1 MFEYFRP
8 RGGAAL
14 AAAFVLFW
22 ATPVLS
28 AEAVNM
34 AARPSVAA
42 SRISAAEAPT
52 IDGDLSDTAWAKAV
66 VLTEFRQR
74 QPNAGEV
81 PTQRTVLRIMFDEN
95 NLYFGVYSY
104 DTNPEQ
110 IIVRS
115 MARDSE
121 VFTGDNIG
129 FTLDPGL
136 TRRNAYNFQ
145 IGSSG
150 GRLDALR
157 LNNNE
162 ELAQWDTIW
171 EARTRQ
177 VPDGWI
183 AEVAIPFRS
192 ISYIEGQS
200 EWGFE
205 FYRSVRRR
213 NENIR
218 WASFNPALNFADVSE
233 EGTLTGITG
242 VSQGLGLDVQLYGVV
257 RSKHDWSVDGDGAG
271 ISGTAGGNAFY
282 KITPGLTGTLTYNT
296 DFSDAPLDAREIN
309 TTRFSLFIPETRDF
323 FLQDAGVFEFG
334 SRGFTRGNNDRSGNN
349 ARPFFSRNIGLARGV
364 PVSIVAGGKLSGEF
378 GGFGIG
384 ALSVLTD
391 DTLTKPG
398 QVLSVARIARPL
410 SEDVRI
416 GAIVTNGDPTG
427 ESENTVVGADF
438 QYRISDFL
446 GDETLQTD
454 LYFERSHSS
463 TLGDDDAFGAVL
475 TLPNEPW
482 GADIAFKEVGANF
495 RPALGFVNRTNIRYY
510 DTTFT
515 NRIRYRDGFFRH
527 RGIVARNIFV
537 TDLNDRLE
545 SRESRIFF
553 DGETSTNATFAFNL
567 INRFENVP
575 NTFALPGGVPLPSG
589 DYNWTTIGGFYQTSQ
604 ARTLMVRAELECCAF
619 YDGTS
624 VKGALELKYRPS
636 AYYEL
641 EGRYDYQNIDV
652 PGGNVD
658 IHLLSAEGAVNFT
671 PDMQIA
677 FQAQYDNISESF
689 GFLGRYRWEFRPG
702 SELFVALGQ
711 SAVIPG
717 TDFRFQ
723 VSQLSIR
730 LGHTLRF

>member
-1 MFEYFRP
+1 MLDHCRW
-8 RGGAAL
+8 RGWAALGAAL
-14 AAAFVLFW
+14 VLFW

-28 AEAVNM
+28 AEAVNF
-34 AARPSVAA
+34 AARPTVAA
-42 SRISAAEAPT
+42 VRIAATEAPT
-52 IDGDLSDTAWAKAV
+52 IDGDLSDTAWAKAA

-74 QPNAGEV
+74 QPNAGEL
-81 PTQRTVLRIMFDEN
+81 PTQRTVVRIMFDEN
-95 NLYFGVYSY
+95 NLYVGVYSY

-129 FTLDPGL
+129 FTLDPGQ

-162 ELAQWDTIW
+162 ELSQWDTIW

-192 ISYIEGQS
+192 ISYVEGQS

-257 RSKHDWSVDGDGAG
+257 RSKHDWSMDGDGAG

-391 DTLTKPG
+391 DTPTASG
-398 QVLSVARIARPL
+398 QVLSVARITRPL
-410 SEDVRI
+410 SEEVRI

-427 ESENTVVGADF
+427 DTENTVAGADF
-438 QYRISDFL
+438 QYRTSDFL
-446 GDETLQTD
+446 GSETLQTD

-463 TLGDDDAFGAVL
+463 TLGDDNAFGAVL

-482 GADIAFKEVGANF
+482 GADIAFKEVGENF

-510 DTTFT
+510 DATFT

-553 DGETSTNATFAFNL
+553 DGETSTNATFALNL
-567 INRFENVP
+567 INRFEDVP
-575 NTFALPGGVPLPSG
+575 GSFSLPGGVPVVPG
-589 DYNWTTIGGFYQTSQ
+589 DYNWTTIGGYYQTSQ
-604 ARTLMVRAELECCAF
+604 ARVLTIRGELECCAF

-624 VKGALELKYRPS
+624 FKSALALNFRPS

-711 SAVIPG
+711 SAVVPG